1 MSRFW
6 IARGRALW
14 AGGAAGPVAP
24 DHLLLEDG
32 SDLLMEDGSSLF
44 LLE

>member
-6 IARGRALW
+6 IARGRAVW
-14 AGGAAGPVAP
+14 AGGGVDAP